1 MLNSEE
7 LINKVKGYNKF
18 LNPEKLNKAY
28 DFAVKAHS
36 NQKRASGDPYSV
48 HPIEVANILTDL
60 KLDSATITT
69 GLLHDT
75 IEDTYATY
83 ETIKG
88 EFGSEVADLVDGVT
102 KISVLENTAS
112 ANSKAENFRKLIL
125 ATSKDIR
132 VLLVK
137 IADRLH
143 NMRTI
148 KAIDKEDKRKRIA
161 QETMEIY
168 APLADRM
175 GMHRIR
181 DELEDLSFEI
191 LNHEGRSLIQKRLEE
206 IKLNKK
212 DIFESLS
219 SEFNQL
225 LIENNIN
232 SKIYGREKTPFSIWR
247 KVQKKRVSLEQ
258 ITDII
263 GFRIIVDDTDDCY
276 KSLGIIHKAYN
287 CIPGKFKDY
296 ISSAK
301 INGYKSI
308 HTSVIG
314 SYKKPVEIQI
324 RTKQMHEFAE
334 RGIASHWQYKSSEKF
349 NSLTWKE
356 YDWLKDLVEIIEKN
370 ENPEHSYEYTK
381 LQMFQEN
388 VFCFTPK
395 GSVIKLPKDATAI
408 DFAYAVHTKIGDT
421 AIGCEING
429 NKSELQSI
437 LRNGDRVNITTSKS
451 QSPSLHWI
459 PTTKTGKAR
468 AAIRRYWHDRGERK
482 EERIKKYNTTLWI
495 SLPDKPG
502 QLGNVSSLI
511 GEHKLNISNL
521 EMTGKNPNYI
531 NFKFQLIIRDLKN
544 FTNFIAELKQ
554 KGIKFKIIRHEDK
567 RNAFTQKILRYFK
580 KN

>member
-7 LINKVKGYNKF
+7 LINKVKIYNKF

-88 EFGSEVADLVDGVT
+88 EFGNEVADLVDGVT
-102 KISVLENTAS
+102 KISVLENKAS
-112 ANSKAENFRKLIL
+112 SNSKAENFRKLIL

-148 KAIDKEDKRKRIA
+148 KAITKEDKRKRIA

-191 LNHEGRSLIQKRLEE
+191 LNNQARSLIQKRLDE
-206 IKLNKK
+206 IKLDKK
-212 DIFESLS
+212 DIFKSLS
-219 SEFNQL
+219 VELKDL
-225 LIENNIN
+225 LIKNNIK
-232 SKIYGREKTPFSIWR
+232 SDIFGREKTPFSIWR

-263 GFRIIVDDTDDCY
+263 GFRIILDNIDECY
-276 KSLGIIHKAYN
+276 KTLGVLHKEYN

-296 ISSAK
+296 ISFAK

-308 HTSVIG
+308 HTAVIG
-314 SYKKPVEIQI
+314 SNKKPIEIQI
-324 RTKQMHEFAE
+324 RTKEMHEFAE

-395 GSVIKLPKDATAI
+395 GSVIKLPKNATPI

-437 LRNGDRVNITTSKS
+437 LRNGDRVNIITSKK

-459 PTTKTGKAR
+459 PITKTGKAR
-468 AAIRRYWHDRGERK
+468 AAIRRYWHDRGEKK

-521 EMTGKNPNYI
+521 EMVGKNPNYI

-554 KGIKFKIIRHEDK
+554 KSIKFKIIRHEDK
-567 RNAFTQKILRYFK
+567 RNAFTQKILKYFK

>member
-7 LINKVKGYNKF
+7 LINKVKNYNKF
-18 LNPEKLNKAY
+18 LNLEKLNKAY
-28 DFAVKAHS
+28 NFAIKAHG

-75 IEDTYATY
+75 IEDTFATY

-88 EFGSEVADLVDGVT
+88 EFGTEVADLVDGVT

-112 ANSKAENFRKLIL
+112 SNSKAENFRKLIL

-148 KAIDKEDKRKRIA
+148 KAIKQNEKRKRIS

-191 LNHEGRSLIQKRLEE
+191 LNNDARTLIQKRLDE
-206 IKLNKK
+206 IKLDKK
-212 DIFESLS
+212 NIFDDLS
-219 SEFNQL
+219 NEFQNL
-225 LIENNIN
+225 LNGKNIIA
-232 SKIYGREKTPFSIWR
+232 KIYGREKTPFSIWR
-247 KVQKKRVSLEQ
+247 KLQKKRVSLEQ

-263 GFRIIVDDTDDCY
+263 GFRIILENIDDCY
-276 KSLGIIHKAYN
+276 KTLGILHKKWN
-287 CIPGKFKDY
+287 CVPGKFKDY
-296 ISSAK
+296 ISSPK

-314 SYKKPVEIQI
+314 SYKKPIEIQI
-324 RTKQMHEFAE
+324 RTQEMHDFAE
-334 RGIASHWQYKSSEKF
+334 RGIASHWHYKSSEKF
-349 NSLTWKE
+349 SSLSWKE

-395 GSVIKLPKDATAI
+395 GSVIKLPKDATPI
-408 DFAYAVHTKIGDT
+408 DFAYAVHTKIGNT

-429 NKSELQSI
+429 NKSELQTI
-437 LRNGDRVNITTSKS
+437 LRNGDTVKIITSKNN
-451 QSPSLHWI
+451 SPSLHWI
-459 PTTKTGKAR
+459 PITKTGKAR
-468 AAIRRYWHDRGERK
+468 SAIRRYWHDKGEK
-482 EERIKKYNTTLWI
+482 KQEKIKKYNTILWI

-511 GEHKLNISNL
+511 GQHKLNISNL
-521 EMTGKNPNYI
+521 EMVGKNPNYI

>member
-1 MLNSEE
+1 MLNSDD

-18 LNPEKLNKAY
+18 LNPDRLNKAY

-88 EFGSEVADLVDGVT
+88 EFGDEVADLVDGVT
-102 KISVLENTAS
+102 KISALENNAS
-112 ANSKAENFRKLIL
+112 SNSKAENFRKLIL

-148 KAIDKEDKRKRIA
+148 KAISKEEKRKRIS

-191 LNHEGRSLIQKRLEE
+191 LNNDARLLIQKRLDE
-206 IKLNKK
+206 IKLDKK

-219 SEFNQL
+219 SEISKL
-225 LIENNIN
+225 LNLNKIS

-263 GFRIIVDDTDDCY
+263 GFRIILNNVDDCY
-276 KSLGIIHKAYN
+276 KTLGVIHKEYN

-308 HTSVIG
+308 HTAVIG
-314 SYKKPVEIQI
+314 SNRKPIEIQI
-324 RTKQMHEFAE
+324 RTKEMHDFAE

-437 LRNGDRVNITTSKS
+437 LRNGDRIKIITSKK

-468 AAIRRYWHDRGERK
+468 AAIRRYWHDRGEQK
-482 EERIKKYNTTLWI
+482 QEKIKKYNTTLWI

-521 EMTGKNPNYI
+521 VMAGKKPDYI

-580 KN
+580 KD

>member
-1 MLNSEE
+1 MLNSED
-7 LINKVKGYNKF
+7 LINKVKVYNKF
-18 LNPEKLNKAY
+18 LNLERLDKAY
-28 DFAVKAHS
+28 NFAVKAHQ

-48 HPIEVANILTDL
+48 HPIEVANILTEL

-75 IEDTYATY
+75 IEDTFATY
-83 ETIKG
+83 ETIKN
-88 EFGSEVADLVDGVT
+88 EFGNEVAELVDGVT
-102 KISVLENTAS
+102 KISVFENTAG
-112 ANSKAENFRKLIL
+112 ANSKVENFRKLIL

-148 KAIDKEDKRKRIA
+148 KAIPNIEKRQRIA

-191 LNHEGRSLIQKRLEE
+191 LNNEARGLIKKKLDE
-206 IKLNKK
+206 IKSDTK
-212 DIFESLS
+212 DVFESLS
-219 SEFNQL
+219 FELSEILND
-225 LIENNIN
+225 NHIN
-232 SKIYGREKTPFSIWR
+232 AEIQGREKTPFSIWR
-247 KVQKKRVSLEQ
+247 KVQKKRISLDQ

-263 GFRIIVDDTDDCY
+263 GFRIQLSSIDECY
-276 KSLGIIHKAYN
+276 KTLGIFHKKWN

-296 ISSAK
+296 ISSPK
-301 INGYKSI
+301 INGYKSL

-314 SYKKPVEIQI
+314 SNKKPIEIQI
-324 RTKQMHEFAE
+324 RTHEMHEFAE
-334 RGIASHWQYKSSEKF
+334 RGVASHWKYKSSEKF
-349 NSLTWKE
+349 NSLSWKE

-395 GSVIKLPKDATAI
+395 GSVIKLPKDATPI
-408 DFAYAVHTKIGDT
+408 DFAYAVHTKIGNT
-421 AIGCEING
+421 AVGCEING
-429 NKSELQSI
+429 NKSELQDV
-437 LRNGDRVNITTSKS
+437 LRNGDRVNIITSKN

-459 PTTKTGKAR
+459 PITKTGKAR
-468 AAIRRYWHDRGERK
+468 SAIRRYWHDKGEQK
-482 EERIKKYNTTLWI
+482 EEKVKKYNTTLWI
-495 SLPDKPG
+495 SLPDQPG
-502 QLGNVSSLI
+502 QLGDISSLI
-511 GEHKLNISNL
+511 GSHKLNISNV
-521 EMTGKNPNYI
+521 EMAGKNAKYI
-531 NFKFQLIIRDLKN
+531 NFKFKLIINNLKN